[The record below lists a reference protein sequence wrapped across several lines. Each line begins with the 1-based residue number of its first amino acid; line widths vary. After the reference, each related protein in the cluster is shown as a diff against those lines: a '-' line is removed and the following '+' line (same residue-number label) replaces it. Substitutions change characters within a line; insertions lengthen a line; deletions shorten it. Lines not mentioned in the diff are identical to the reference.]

1 MSHALPPTGT
11 ATEVDRRTALR
22 TLLRCTCAL
31 AAAGCGGEWREA
43 VVLDTPSS
51 DASDAGACPAAPT
64 PGTAEEGWVEVK
76 LTDHPALRARGG
88 SAVVRV
94 PEALLDVVVIHTASG
109 CFSAVWHIC
118 THGDCHVDYVPA
130 QALLECS
137 CHGSRFG
144 EDGRV
149 LLGPATRPLQSFK
162 VARVD
167 DSVWI
172 YRPR

>member
-1 MSHALPPTGT
+1 MHGPRPPETRG
-11 ATEVDRRTALR
+11 DLKRRAVLGS
-22 TLLRCTCAL
+22 LLHGTCAL
-31 AAAGCGGEWREA
+31 AALCAGCGPEWREA
-43 VVLDTPSS
+43 TVLPFS
-51 DASDAGACPAAPT
+51 DAEACGVI
-64 PGTAEEGWVEVK
+64 PGRPEEGWVEVK
-76 LTDHPALRARGG
+76 LSEYPALRGRGG

-118 THGDCHVDYVPA
+118 THGDCHVAHVPG
-130 QALLECS
+130 QALLECP

-172 YRPR
+172 HRPR